1 MAASSKVH
9 QSHPDILKRLKR
21 VEGHLRSVVTMIEE
35 GRPCLDIAQQLHAV
49 EKAVAQAKKTLVHD
63 HIDHCLD
70 HAVRTEPR
78 EGRRSVSQ
86 CWIATRLFIA
96 LQSDT
101 SSLGRRSSQALL
113 VDLLPA

>member
-1 MAASSKVH
+1 VVALSKVH

-63 HIDHCLD
+63 HIEHCLD

-78 EGRRSVSQ
+78 EGRRSVEEFKAISKY
-86 CWIATRLFIA
+86 L
-96 LQSDT
+96 
-101 SSLGRRSSQALL
+101 
-113 VDLLPA
+113 